1 MKINSKDTLV
11 KKGNKQFR
19 ALFNLLSSAGTEVK

>member
-19 ALFNLLSSAGTEVK
+19 ALFKSSAGTEVK